1 MLSGEGNDNRS
12 RVRFFGR
19 IQKRICDLRTCGFFT
34 TKNTLDPKRIIYDNG
49 IFLVHIVGRKQHTDP
64 RGEDKGKI
72 KAT

>member
-34 TKNTLDPKRIIYDNG
+34 TKKTVDPKRSFMTTACARAY
-49 IFLVHIVGRKQHTDP
+49 
-64 RGEDKGKI
+64 RGEK
-72 KAT
+72 TTH